1 MPFSTINNISTS
13 VSNSNSTSVFFFRNA
28 CHANPGAD
36 KIVLALT
43 QVPVKYLVYGPN
55 QYELVNWALLK

>member
-36 KIVLALT
+36 KIA
-43 QVPVKYLVYGPN
+43 QGPVKYLVYGPN
-55 QYELVNWALLK
+55 QYELVNWVLLK